1 MKLKPRR
8 TEEPEINLISLIDV
22 VLMIVIFFM
31 LSSTFVDENRLRIR
45 LPEASASPLAR
56 GEDEPL
62 VVAVTQGGGY
72 RVNERELINA
82 SAETLRAAILKV
94 AADDR
99 ERPVTVRA
107 DGRATH
113 QSVVTA
119 MDVLSRL
126 GFREINIAT
135 VDSQAAAG
143 GIPAAAARAAP
154 ATAPAAPPAEPA
166 TGAR

>member
-8 TEEPEINLISLIDV
+8 SEEPEINLISLIDV

-45 LPEASASPLAR
+45 LPEASAAPLSR
-56 GEDEPL
+56 GATEPL

-72 RVNERELINA
+72 RVNDRELINA

-94 AADDR
+94 AGGDR
-99 ERPVTVRA
+99 AQAVTVRA

-113 QSVVTA
+113 QAVVTA
-119 MDVLSRL
+119 MDVLGRL
-126 GFREINIAT
+126 GFREIDIAT
-135 VDSQAAAG
+135 VGSQAAAAT
-143 GIPAAAARAAP
+143 PALGSR
-154 ATAPAAPPAEPA
+154 
-166 TGAR
+166 

>member
-45 LPEASASPLAR
+45 LPEASASPLSR
-56 GEDEPL
+56 SEVEPL

-72 RVNERELINA
+72 RVNEREIVNA

-94 AADDR
+94 AGADR
-99 ERPVTVRA
+99 TRPVTVRA

-119 MDVLSRL
+119 MDVLARL
-126 GFREINIAT
+126 GFQEINIAT
-135 VDSQAAAG
+135 IGAQASSGGSAAAPG
-143 GIPAAAARAAP
+143 M
-154 ATAPAAPPAEPA
+154 PPAPTA
-166 TGAR
+166 ASR

>member
-8 TEEPEINLISLIDV
+8 TEDPEINLISLIDV

-56 GEDEPL
+56 GEAEPL

-72 RVNERELINA
+72 RLNERELINA

-94 AADDR
+94 APS
-99 ERPVTVRA
+99 ERGQPVTVRA

-135 VDSQAAAG
+135 VGSQAATA
-143 GIPAAAARAAP
+143 AAP
-154 ATAPAAPPAEPA
+154 AT
-166 TGAR
+166 GSR